1 MSASRHRAADG
12 SVLSTG
18 LRLAL
23 APAPGFAA
31 LVAARRDATWRA
43 AIAGPVFSV
52 ATIGVLVSIATTG
65 RLTLELAATLAAAWS
80 FAVAIQI
87 AAAVALIASS
97 PRRQVSRPRAFEL
110 LFLGHLPWSLWLLAA
125 TASALALDKVPL
137 TPLAATMVAP
147 ILWTMVIVAAM
158 CREVLGIARRG
169 ALVRAI
175 GHQAIVW
182 GLALQVAALAA
193 GSWGRLIQGAL
204 RW

>member
-1 MSASRHRAADG
+1 MTDSRPSAADG

-23 APAPGFAA
+23 APAREFDSLA
-31 LVAARRDATWRA
+31 AARRDATWRA
-43 AIAGPVFSV
+43 ALAGPARSL

-80 FAVAIQI
+80 FTVVIQAVA
-87 AAAVALIASS
+87 AVVLIASA
-97 PRRQVSRPRAFEL
+97 PGREVSRRRAFEL
-110 LFLGHLPWSLWLLAA
+110 LFLGHVPWSLWLLGAAA
-125 TASALALDKVPL
+125 TALALDRVPL
-137 TPLAATMVAP
+137 TPLAVTMFAP
-147 ILWTMVIVAAM
+147 ILWTMVIVAAL
-158 CREVLGIARRG
+158 CRQVLGLGRHDAI
-169 ALVRAI
+169 VRAI

-182 GLALQVAALAA
+182 CLALQVAALAA